1 MSTQPGNE
9 RTTTPMSVG
18 IWAVVVAAMVAFGLT
33 MHALLPRYAMTTVGQ
48 DGAAVIVFDRW
59 TGQFQRATYGPD
71 GEPRV
76 TSVVRPF

>member
-1 MSTQPGNE
+1 MTTQPDQEQTNT
-9 RTTTPMSVG
+9 RVSAG
-18 IWAVVVAAMVAFGLT
+18 IWGIVAAALAAIGLT
-33 MHALLPRYAMTTVGQ
+33 LHALLPRYTMTTVGQ

-59 TGQFQRATYGPD
+59 TGQFQRATYGAD